1 MKSLDYWIRLEGSKG
16 ENKKI
21 NNILEAVFQKGSLKW
36 LFLKHAE
43 ANLWKYYCSW
53 KVHWKESIF

>member
-21 NNILEAVFQKGSLKW
+21 NNILEAVFQKGSLK
-36 LFLKHAE
+36 
-43 ANLWKYYCSW
+43 
-53 KVHWKESIF
+53 